1 MGGRSS
7 EPLGRITSDRGARAG
22 SRARSLSG
30 LLVHG
35 ARAVQRMAVKKTDAR
50 STWLNDLGKRRHK
63 NIATVAQANKTAR
76 IAWVILAKGETYRA
90 DLVRRLT
97 PDAAVL
103 A

>member
-1 MGGRSS
+1 LR
-7 EPLGRITSDRGARAG
+7 
-22 SRARSLSG
+22 G